1 MKLVFKVYIEFD
13 NMEVI
18 SDLNKIIFSGVK
30 KQKLD

>member
-18 SDLNKIIFSGVK
+18 SDLNKIIFNGVK